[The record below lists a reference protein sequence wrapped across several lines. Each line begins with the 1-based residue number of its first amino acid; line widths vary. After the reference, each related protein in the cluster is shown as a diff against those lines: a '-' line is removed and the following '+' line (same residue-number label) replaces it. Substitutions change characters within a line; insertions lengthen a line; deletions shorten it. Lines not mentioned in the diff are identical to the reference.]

1 VSSPHTPV
9 ERRNLQKKRRSLQ
22 KKRRRRFLSTARK
35 MMAGFKDVLVVG
47 DGDLSFAAS
56 LAEHVDDPANLTAT
70 VYESESEF
78 LKRYGDSG
86 SEMGITNMQ
95 HLRLY
100 GCNVEF
106 GVDATN
112 IQLKDGEGQFRLFDA
127 IIFNFPYPITWTKHT
142 VMNESRKLMD
152 AFLRCAS
159 QRIKEGGEVRT
170 SLVNKQF
177 SSWYV
182 EQYASKYGL
191 QLERSEPF
199 HREMFKFYMNRYGDG
214 REFTKGVHVGK
225 QSDYIDTGRLHFFLT
240 SSFAVFLF
248 RRGMSPEVECC
259 SPGMS
264 GFSEPPRSS

>member
-1 VSSPHTPV
+1 
-9 ERRNLQKKRRSLQ
+9 
-22 KKRRRRFLSTARK
+22 